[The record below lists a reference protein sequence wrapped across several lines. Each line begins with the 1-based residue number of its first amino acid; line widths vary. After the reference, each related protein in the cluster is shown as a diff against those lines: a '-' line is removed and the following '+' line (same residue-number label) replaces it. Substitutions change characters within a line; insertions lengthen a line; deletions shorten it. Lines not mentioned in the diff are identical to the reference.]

1 MSDAHRVGGRGPG
14 AWTAELRMAIVCRGA
29 GYGSLAGAVSGALV
43 GGVLAFL
50 DPSLLVIMIASAL
63 TGGAVGLAVGV
74 LGGLLF
80 ASAAPC
86 LARHTGAAR
95 LAGASLV
102 PGILA
107 VGIGAFARGDAPGF
121 IADTG
126 RVLAVLSALGIAG
139 GALTG
144 PRVLYGKSPR
154 TPAEDGGASPPG
166 GDGADSPA

>member
-1 MSDAHRVGGRGPG
+1 
-14 AWTAELRMAIVCRGA
+14 MAIVCRGA

-43 GGVLAFL
+43 GVVLAFQ
-50 DPSLLVIMIASAL
+50 DPSLLAIMIASAL
-63 TGGAVGLAVGV
+63 TGGTVGLAVGI
-74 LGGLLF
+74 LGGILF

-86 LARHTGAAR
+86 LARHAGAAR

-107 VGIGAFARGDAPGF
+107 VGIGTFARGNAPGF
-121 IADTG
+121 VADTG
-126 RVLAVLSALGIAG
+126 RVLALLSALGIAG

-154 TPAEDGGASPPG
+154 TPVDGGAPPPG
-166 GDGADSPA
+166 GDGADSPE